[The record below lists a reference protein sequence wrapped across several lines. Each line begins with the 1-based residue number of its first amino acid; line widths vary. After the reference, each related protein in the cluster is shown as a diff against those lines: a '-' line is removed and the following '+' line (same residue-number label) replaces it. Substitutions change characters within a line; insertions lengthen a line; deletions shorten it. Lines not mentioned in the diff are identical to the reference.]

1 MAKPKPPPKRR
12 TPKKVLIVDD
22 HPMMRR
28 GLASLIENESDLVV
42 CGEAA
47 TSQAALKAIRQSRP
61 DLVIIDLSLKDSDG
75 LDLIKDM
82 KLRHPKTPA
91 LVLSLHD
98 ESLYAERAFRAGARG
113 YVAKHEMDETVL
125 VAIRRVLAGERHIS
139 ERMSA
144 RFAARFLGGSSLA
157 QGSPLAVLSDRELQV
172 FELIGRGQTPREIAG
187 TLHLSIKTIESYR
200 EHIKAKLNLESG
212 VALARR
218 ATHWVETGQAAR

>member
-172 FELIGRGQTPREIAG
+172 FELIGRGQTTREIAG